1 MTNSQQTKAVLLREL
16 HKDGVLVLPNA
27 WDAGSA
33 ALIGQAG
40 AKAIATTSGGVSWS
54 AGKPDQQAL
63 SRDEMVALVARI
75 VDAVELPVTADIEA
89 GYGPAPEDVA
99 ATITAVIGA
108 GVVGVNLE
116 DSKPDF
122 SLFTA
127 EEQAARIRAA
137 RQAAEQAGLPELV
150 INLRTDVF
158 LFGIGEPEGRAAD
171 VLARAA
177 VYAEAGADSL
187 FVPGLL
193 DLAVIAELVQGQPL
207 PVNVMAGPGAPT
219 VAEFE
224 AAGVRRVSVG
234 TAVAQAAY
242 TLAQRAAAEL
252 VGKGT
257 YDELAGALDFGA
269 VNSSFTR

>member
-1 MTNSQQTKAVLLREL
+1 MTNSQQAKAVLLREL

-54 AGKPDQQAL
+54 AGRPDQQAL
-63 SRDEMVALVARI
+63 SRDEMVAAVARI

-89 GYGPAPEDVA
+89 GYGLAPEDVA

-116 DSKPDF
+116 DSKPDY

-252 VGKGT
+252 LGKGT

-269 VNSSFTR
+269 VNSSFNR

>member
-1 MTNSQQTKAVLLREL
+1 MTNSQQAKAATLREL
-16 HKDGVLVLPNA
+16 HEKGVLVLPNA

-33 ALIGQAG
+33 ALIAQAG
-40 AKAIATTSGGVSWS
+40 AQAVATTSGGVSWS

-63 SRDEMVALVARI
+63 TRDEMAALVRRI
-75 VDAVELPVTADIEA
+75 ADAVDVPVTADIEG

-99 ATITAVIGA
+99 ATVTAVIEA

-116 DSKPDF
+116 DSQPNGE
-122 SLFTA
+122 LFTA

-137 RQAAEQAGLPELV
+137 RQAAEAAGLPGLV
-150 INLRTDVF
+150 VNLRTDVF
-158 LFGIGEPEGRAAD
+158 LFGIGDPEGRPAD

-177 VYAEAGADSL
+177 AYAEAGADSL

-193 DLAVIAELVQGQPL
+193 DLTVIAELVAGQPL
-207 PVNVMAGPGAPT
+207 PLNVMAGPGAPT

-234 TAVAQAAY
+234 TAVAQSAY
-242 TLAQRAAAEL
+242 TLAHRAAAEL
-252 VGKGT
+252 IGRGT
-257 YDELAGALDFGA
+257 YDTLSGALDFGA
-269 VNSSFTR
+269 VNSSFSR